1 MMNIIFSY
9 EGVLEYLSKKR
20 VVDIVKDLLNPYLE
34 ENGYELFD
42 IEYQKEGK
50 DWFLRVYI
58 DKEEGISIDDCEKVT
73 RFLSPKLDEADPI
86 NKNYFLEVSSPGIDR
101 PLIQDSDYEKY
112 KGEIIDIF
120 LYKTIDSK
128 KVISGE
134 LVGLEGDQIIIKDET
149 KNEIK
154 VPKTFASKVK
164 LAVIF

>member
-1 MMNIIFSY
+1 M
-9 EGVLEYLSKKR
+9 LDYLSKKR
-20 VVDIVKDLLNPYLE
+20 VIDIVKDLLDPYLK
-34 ENGYELFD
+34 ENGYELFY

-58 DKEEGISIDDCEKVT
+58 DSKEGISIDDCEKVT

-86 NKNYFLEVSSPGIDR
+86 DKNYFLEVSSPGIDR
-101 PLIQDSDYEKY
+101 PLIKDSDYEKY

-120 LYKTIDSK
+120 LYKAIDSK

-134 LVGLEGDQIIIKDET
+134 LVGLIDNQIIIKDET
-149 KNEIK
+149 ENEMK
-154 VPKTFASKVK
+154 VPKAFASKVK